1 MVLLPSSLF
10 SLKGWSLEGG
20 PHILS
25 LEPNH
30 PLSFDQAP
38 ETVSYDDVSSSFT
51 AFFFF
56 LRVSTSSQSPQ
67 KAMAPFVSKT
77 SFTDVL
83 SLRPSFTD
91 V

>member
-51 AFFFF
+51 AFFF

-83 SLRPSFTD
+83 SLRSSFTD